1 MEELELLD
9 KQEKQEIIDAIKERK
24 IYDFICSN
32 SYRLSESNLKD
43 LLLEC
48 IAVIDKENKYN
59 ELIENLKDFKLWE
72 VK

>member
-1 MEELELLD
+1 MEELELMD
-9 KQEKQEIIDAIKERK
+9 KEQKQEIVDAIKERK

-32 SYRLSESNLKD
+32 SYRLNNDNLKD

-48 IAVIDKENKYN
+48 IAIIDKEYKYN
-59 ELIENLKDFKLWE
+59 ELVENLKDFKLWE

>member
-1 MEELELLD
+1 MEELELMD
-9 KQEKQEIIDAIKERK
+9 KEQKQEVIDAIKEHQ

-32 SYRLSESNLKD
+32 SYRIDNDILKD

-59 ELIENLKDFKLWE
+59 ELVENLKDFKLWE

>member
-1 MEELELLD
+1 MEIS
-9 KQEKQEIIDAIKERK
+9 EKQEIIDAIKERRV
-24 IYDFICSN
+24 YDFICSN
-32 SYRLSESNLKD
+32 SYRIDNDILKD

-48 IAVIDKENKYN
+48 IAIIDKEYKYN